1 MATGLTMATQ
11 EQLRQ
16 TVRTLLD
23 SQAQGVLATQ
33 HDRQPY
39 TSLMAFAVTPDLH
52 WIVFATYRATQ
63 KHANLLTN
71 PRASLLIDNRTN
83 KSADYHDTVATSAQ
97 GTVSEVDVTRRG
109 ELLQLY
115 LDKHPDLS
123 DFVSATDCVLL
134 KLEVESFYV
143 VSQFQSVAVLQMF

>member
-1 MATGLTMATQ
+1 MAAQ

-33 HDRQPY
+33 HGRQPY

-52 WIVFATYRATQ
+52 WIVFATCRETQ
-63 KHANLLTN
+63 KHANLLVN

-83 KSADYHDTVATSAQ
+83 KSVDYHDIVATSAH

-115 LDKHPDLS
+115 LDKHPDLI

-143 VSQFQSVAVLQMF
+143 VSQFQNVAVLQMS

>member
-1 MATGLTMATQ
+1 MATQ

-16 TVRTLLD
+16 TVRSLLD

-52 WIVFATYRATQ
+52 WIVFATCRATR

-71 PRASLLIDNRTN
+71 PRASLLIDNSTN
-83 KSADYHDTVATSAQ
+83 KSADYQNTVATSAQ
-97 GTVSEVDVTRRG
+97 GMVSEVDVTRCD

-115 LDKHPDLS
+115 LDKHPDLI
-123 DFVSATDCVLL
+123 DFVSAIDCVLL

-143 VSQFQSVAVLQMF
+143 VSQFQNVAVLRMY